1 MQSRTKVLKYSHACL
16 RVERDGA
23 VVVIDPGSFTEPE
36 SVDGVDAI
44 LLTHEHGDHLD
55 IQKLVDAVAKR
66 PSVSVFA
73 HPDVRPK
80 LAEFEGVITD
90 VVPGDE
96 FTAAGFRVRAY
107 GGLHALIHPEI
118 PRVANVGFFLEGD
131 GEQGAGGVYHPG
143 DSFDVPT
150 DAAVE
155 TLFVPVSGPWL
166 KIAEAV
172 EFVRA
177 VKPRRAYALHDAL
190 LSDPGHGLVTNL
202 MSKLSGADYARL
214 EPGATAE

>member
-1 MQSRTKVLKYSHACL
+1 MNARTKVVKYGHACL

-23 VVVIDPGSFTEPE
+23 VVVIDPGAFSEPAA
-36 SVDGVDAI
+36 VDGADAI
-44 LLTHEHGDHLD
+44 LLTHEHFDHLD

-66 PSVSVFA
+66 PSVTVFA

-80 LAEFEGVITD
+80 LAEFEGAITE

-96 FTAAGFRVRAY
+96 FTAAGFEVRTY
-107 GGLHALIHPEI
+107 GGLHAMIHPEL

-131 GEQGAGGVYHPG
+131 GENGAGGVYHPG

-150 DAAVE
+150 DADVE

-166 KIAEAV
+166 KVAEAV

-177 VKPRRAYALHDAL
+177 VKPRRAFALHDGL
-190 LSDPGHGLVTNL
+190 LNDVGHELVTGL
-202 MSKLSGADYARL
+202 MSRLCGADYARL
-214 EPGATAE
+214 ASGTQA